1 MTASSSPVHFWACLP
16 MGLIAFTQTIS
27 QWPAD
32 ETQNTKSSICKPH
45 LTLHWE
51 CPCFLAAVRQH
62 HDNHDQRHHCSQHK
76 ACAGSDVQAGQQV
89 GKTPPAFDPF
99 CMCLLRFDGCT
110 CCRFALWLHS
120 AGSDL
125 LSLDFQYA
133 LGICSQDP
141 DSFLCQG
148 LLCDAADESFV
159 PSSDFQTPLNLK
171 FQNCLSD
178 QLTTL
183 TSCHPPHP
191 QRSIWLGKETIVFFL
206 IMKDVPYRI
215 RLLRLCKI
223 AFSNNEVTVLWSEPQ
238 KPFV

>member
-1 MTASSSPVHFWACLP
+1 MFAWSFFLLACGQHGDWQYVAMSQRHRGTFKLNWWRMTSSSSPVHFWACPP

-99 CMCLLRFDGCT
+99 CMCLLGFDAAHAAGLPSGSTVLGQIYCPWT
-110 CCRFALWLHS
+110 FNMPWVFAARILTAFCAKAFYVMLQMS
-120 AGSDL
+120 PLSPAQTSRL
-125 LSLDFQYA
+125 LS
-133 LGICSQDP
+133 I
-141 DSFLCQG
+141 
-148 LLCDAADESFV
+148 
-159 PSSDFQTPLNLK
+159 
-171 FQNCLSD
+171 
-178 QLTTL
+178 
-183 TSCHPPHP
+183 
-191 QRSIWLGKETIVFFL
+191 
-206 IMKDVPYRI
+206 
-215 RLLRLCKI
+215 
-223 AFSNNEVTVLWSEPQ
+223 
-238 KPFV
+238 